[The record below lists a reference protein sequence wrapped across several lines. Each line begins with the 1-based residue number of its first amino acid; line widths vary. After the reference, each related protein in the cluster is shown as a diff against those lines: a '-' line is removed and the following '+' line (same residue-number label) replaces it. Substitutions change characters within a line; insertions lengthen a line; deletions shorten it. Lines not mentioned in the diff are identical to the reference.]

1 MASRTRIGFASVSGA
16 LATLAPEG
24 HIYPMLQSKQTRGK
38 SGAKARALDARAGRG
53 DARPCSWPGC
63 ADEGKF
69 RAPKS
74 RAHLAIYHW
83 FCLDHVKAYNMSWN
97 YYAGM
102 SEAEVE
108 ADLRHDT
115 VWQRPSWRWG
125 TGNPPNEDMLRAAV
139 YMHAFGPEGLDAEPA
154 PPYRRREGKETETD
168 KAMAV
173 LGLKPP
179 LTRSAVKAR
188 YKELAKRHHPDVAR
202 NDRESADK
210 IREINIAYKILLDGV
225 SA

>member
-1 MASRTRIGFASVSGA
+1 
-16 LATLAPEG
+16 
-24 HIYPMLQSKQTRGK
+24 MLQSKQTR
-38 SGAKARALDARAGRG
+38 AKTGPKGRALHPAPGAG

-63 ADEGKF
+63 AEEGKF

-74 RAHLAIYHW
+74 RENLAVYHW
-83 FCLDHVKAYNMSWN
+83 FCLDHVKAYNLSWN

-108 ADLRHDT
+108 ADLRRDT

-125 TGNPPNEDMLRAAV
+125 TGNGPNEDMLREAV
-139 YMHAFGPEGLDAEPA
+139 RMHAFGPEFAEAEPT
-154 PPYRRREGKETETD
+154 PPYRRRGGIETETD

-179 LTRSAVKAR
+179 LSKNALKAR

-202 NDRESADK
+202 SDERSADM
-210 IREINIAYKILLDGV
+210 IREINHAYKVLMDSLT
-225 SA
+225 A

>member
-1 MASRTRIGFASVSGA
+1 MQ
-16 LATLAPEG
+16 E
-24 HIYPMLQSKQTRGK
+24 QKQTK
-38 SGAKARALDARAGRG
+38 SKSHAKARALNPLSAR
-53 DARPCSWPGC
+53 DELRPCSWPGC

-74 RAHLAIYHW
+74 RQNLQSYHW
-83 FCLDHVKAYNMSWN
+83 FCLDHVKAYNTSWN

-125 TGNPPNEDMLRAAV
+125 TGGIPNEDMLRAAIA
-139 YMHAFGPEGLDAEPA
+139 MHAFGPDGVDANPS
-154 PPYRRREGKETETD
+154 PPYRRRAGAETETD

-179 LTRSAVKAR
+179 LTRTAVKAR
-188 YKELAKRHHPDVAR
+188 YKELAKRHHPDVAHS
-202 NDRESADK
+202 DQKSADK
-210 IREINIAYKILLDGV
+210 IRDINHAYKVLMDGL
-225 SA
+225 AA

>member
-1 MASRTRIGFASVSGA
+1 MHAQKQSKAKSRPKSGA
-16 LATLAPEG
+16 LGP
-24 HIYPMLQSKQTRGK
+24 P
-38 SGAKARALDARAGRG
+38 GAIG
-53 DARPCSWPGC
+53 DLRSCSWPGC
-63 ADEGKF
+63 ADAGKF

-74 RAHLAIYHW
+74 RRDLNNYHW
-83 FCLDHVKAYNMSWN
+83 FCLDHVKAYNTSWN

-125 TGNPPNEDMLRAAV
+125 TAGVPNDALLRAAIKL
-139 YMHAFGPEGLDAEPA
+139 HAFGPDGADDANPSA
-154 PPYRRREGKETETD
+154 PYHRREGRETEAE

-179 LTRSAVKAR
+179 LTRATVKTR
-188 YKELAKRHHPDVAR
+188 YKELAKRHHPDVALGSPG
-202 NDRESADK
+202 SADM
-210 IREINIAYKILLDGV
+210 IRDINHAYKVLMDDL
-225 SA
+225 AA

>member
-1 MASRTRIGFASVSGA
+1 MAPIYARAARTPSALASRGPGS
-16 LATLAPEG
+16 
-24 HIYPMLQSKQTRGK
+24 HIYLMLQSKQTRGK
-38 SGAKARALDARAGRG
+38 TDAKGRALHLARNAGG
-53 DARPCSWPGC
+53 TRPCSWPGC
-63 ADEGKF
+63 VEEGKF

-74 RAHLAIYHW
+74 RENLAVYHW

-125 TGNPPNEDMLRAAV
+125 TGNGPSEDMLREAIR
-139 YMHAFGPEGLDAEPA
+139 MHAFGPEFAEADAA
-154 PPYRRREGKETETD
+154 PPYRRRSGVETETD

-173 LGLKPP
+173 LGLRPP
-179 LTRSAVKAR
+179 LTKSALKTR

-202 NDRESADK
+202 NDEASADK
-210 IREINIAYKILLDGV
+210 IREINHAYKVLMDGLT
-225 SA
+225 A

>member
-1 MASRTRIGFASVSGA
+1 MQ
-16 LATLAPEG
+16 E
-24 HIYPMLQSKQTRGK
+24 QKQTK
-38 SGAKARALDARAGRG
+38 SKSHAKARALNPLSARGEL
-53 DARPCSWPGC
+53 RPCSWPGC

-74 RAHLAIYHW
+74 RQNLQSYHW
-83 FCLDHVKAYNMSWN
+83 FCLDHVKAYNTSWN

-125 TGNPPNEDMLRAAV
+125 TGGIPNEDMLRAAIAM
-139 YMHAFGPEGLDAEPA
+139 YAFGPDGVDANPS
-154 PPYRRREGKETETD
+154 PPYRRRAGAETETD

-188 YKELAKRHHPDVAR
+188 YKELAKRHHPDVAHT
-202 NDRESADK
+202 DQTSADK
-210 IREINIAYKILLDGV
+210 IRDINHAYKVLMDGF
-225 SA
+225 AA

>member
-1 MASRTRIGFASVSGA
+1 MQAQKQTKAKSRAKSGA
-16 LATLAPEG
+16 LHPL
-24 HIYPMLQSKQTRGK
+24 
-38 SGAKARALDARAGRG
+38 GARG
-53 DARPCSWPGC
+53 DLRACSWPGC

-74 RAHLAIYHW
+74 RQSLSTYHW
-83 FCLDHVKAYNMSWN
+83 FCLDHVKAYNTSWN

-102 SEAEVE
+102 TEAEVE

-125 TGNPPNEDMLRAAV
+125 TGGAAGEDMLRAAV
-139 YMHAFGPEGLDAEPA
+139 NMHAFGHDGADADPS
-154 PPYRRREGKETETD
+154 PPYRRRTGAETEMD

-179 LTRSAVKAR
+179 LTRMTIKTR
-188 YKELAKRHHPDVAR
+188 YKELAKLHHPDVAES
-202 NDRESADK
+202 DKASADK
-210 IREINIAYKILLDGV
+210 IRDINLAYKILMDGL
-225 SA
+225 AA

>member
-1 MASRTRIGFASVSGA
+1 MQ
-16 LATLAPEG
+16 E
-24 HIYPMLQSKQTRGK
+24 QKQTKAKPR
-38 SGAKARALDARAGRG
+38 AKACALNPLGARG
-53 DARPCSWPGC
+53 DLRPCSWPGC

-74 RAHLAIYHW
+74 RQNLNSYHW
-83 FCLDHVKAYNMSWN
+83 FCLDHIKAYNTSWN

-102 SEAEVE
+102 TEAEVE

-125 TGNPPNEDMLRAAV
+125 TGGIPNEDMLRAAIA
-139 YMHAFGPEGLDAEPA
+139 MHAFGPDGADASPS
-154 PPYRRREGKETETD
+154 PPYRRRAGAETETD

-179 LTRSAVKAR
+179 LTRGAVKAR
-188 YKELAKRHHPDVAR
+188 YKELAKRHHPDVAHS
-202 NDRESADK
+202 DQESADK
-210 IREINIAYKILLDGV
+210 IRDINHAYKVLMDGL
-225 SA
+225 AA

>member
-1 MASRTRIGFASVSGA
+1 MQEQKQSRI
-16 LATLAPEG
+16 
-24 HIYPMLQSKQTRGK
+24 K
-38 SGAKARALDARAGRG
+38 SRAKTGALDALSAHGDLRA
-53 DARPCSWPGC
+53 CSWPGC

-74 RAHLAIYHW
+74 RQNLHSYHW
-83 FCLDHVKAYNMSWN
+83 FCLDHVKAYNTSWN

-102 SEAEVE
+102 TEAEVE

-125 TGNPPNEDMLRAAV
+125 TGGLPNEDMLRAAV
-139 YMHAFGPEGLDAEPA
+139 AMHAFGPDGVDASLS
-154 PPYRRREGKETETD
+154 PPYRRRAGIETETD

-173 LGLKPP
+173 FGLKPP

-188 YKELAKRHHPDVAR
+188 YKELAKRHHPDVAQS
-202 NDRESADK
+202 DQKSADK
-210 IREINIAYKILLDGV
+210 IRDINHAYKVLMDGL
-225 SA
+225 AA